1 MPDSDY
7 SIELLY
13 YQRIPAL
20 SNTNPTNWLLT
31 ICPNAYLYGAL
42 LAAQPYLINDE
53 RIPMIQS
60 LYRQAVDG
68 LNSIDWYSGSTMR
81 VRAR

>member
-1 MPDSDY
+1 
-7 SIELLY
+7 
-13 YQRIPAL
+13 
-20 SNTNPTNWLLT
+20 
-31 ICPNAYLYGAL
+31 
-42 LAAQPYLINDE
+42 
-53 RIPMIQS
+53 MIQS